1 MKEVLRCTC
10 PGDLTQLQPLANRID
25 VALAPHG
32 LPESVTF
39 GVHMA
44 FDEIFSNAVKYAGN
58 ESCSVQFAVAIL
70 LSANS
75 VILEMEYDGVAFNVL
90 EVPPPVLD
98 LPLQQRPVGGLGL
111 HLVRQWVDEVE
122 YRHENGRNIL
132 RLTIRFGALK
142 SCKSKK

>member
-1 MKEVLRCTC
+1 MKEVLRCTY

-25 VALAPHG
+25 VALAPYG

-39 GVHMA
+39 GVQMA

-58 ESCSVQFAVAIL
+58 ESCSAQFAVAIF

-122 YRHENGRNIL
+122 YQHENGRNTL
-132 RLTIRFGALK
+132 RLTIRFDALK